1 MRSFNLKKIAGVT
14 LIELLIG
21 ILVTSLMMG
30 AMFTTYRVVQGS
42 YQQVTDKAKVSR
54 SSRDVVGMII
64 KDIRLAGFKYY
75 HGENDKDIPVFDDLS
90 QIIGFGDAEEADG
103 TVRKCSDSHAP
114 IIVFRNTTDYV
125 PNQLDSNK
133 PSGCNPNSDD
143 AISATGGTNNTV
155 NVGDLCCDMIHIVYG
170 DFDEYD
176 PVQNYKKYK
185 ITYFAKAEQDGS
197 DNYFSLYKTKESWIE
212 NDSSAE
218 SQTGYWAVEKE
229 DCPECYHDVMVR
241 DRIVDMEFQLFDE
254 NGIDLY
260 NQTLSSFPV
269 PDNDTNVD
277 LYRIRVVDMRL
288 SFRSKKEFYKSE
300 ASGNKLRLVK
310 ALGNRSQ
317 SYTDRFLRDSVVVS
331 IHTRNIGG

>member
-229 DCPECYHDVMVR
+229 DCPECY
-241 DRIVDMEFQLFDE
+241 
-254 NGIDLY
+254 
-260 NQTLSSFPV
+260 LS
-269 PDNDTNVD
+269 
-277 LYRIRVVDMRL
+277 L
-288 SFRSKKEFYKSE
+288 
-300 ASGNKLRLVK
+300 
-310 ALGNRSQ
+310 
-317 SYTDRFLRDSVVVS
+317 
-331 IHTRNIGG
+331 IHI